1 METLREFYKIGN
13 GPSSSHT
20 MGPERAA
27 SRFRKIC
34 EDTLNEEIRYKAEI
48 YGSLAATG
56 KGHLTDYIIIQTLK
70 NEKNNNIEVVF
81 LPEVVYA
88 FHTNGM
94 KLSAYR
100 FNDVEYKEPL
110 LEKLYFSVGGG
121 SIIEKGIDLPIDYEE
136 NRTENISDEKVYI
149 YPQKNFQEVLE
160 YCEKEKIS
168 LPEYVERYEGKEI
181 WDYLKTIWETMDNSI
196 KRGLEAEG
204 HLPGKLKLEKKAK
217 NFYKKFKNS
226 PLRDTKGRV
235 YSYALAA
242 SEENASAGKV
252 VTAPTCGASGLIPAI
267 LKTYKRENDLSEKE
281 ILNALAVAG
290 VIGNL
295 YKRNASISGAEV
307 GCQGEVGVACSM
319 GAGMSAYILGSDM
332 AGIEYAAEIA
342 MEHCLGMTCDP
353 MLGYVQIPCIER
365 NAIYAVKAMDCAY
378 YSIMSGDNNLVS
390 LDEVM
395 LTMLETGKDLNAN
408 YKETSLAGLAKLKK
422 DKLEL

>member
-27 SRFRKIC
+27 STFKKLV
-34 EDTLNEEIRYKAEI
+34 EEKNENVQYKVEL

-56 KGHLTDYIIIQTLK
+56 KGHLTDYIIQKTLE
-70 NEKNNNIEVVF
+70 NEKKNNVKIEF
-81 LPEVVYA
+81 KPEIVYK
-88 FHTNGM
+88 FHTNGVKM
-94 KLSAYR
+94 TALD
-100 FNDVEYKEPL
+100 FNNNILE
-110 LEKLYFSVGGG
+110 EKLYFSVGGG
-121 SIIEKGIDLPIDYEE
+121 SIVEKNIDFGIDELGEREE
-136 NRTENISDEKVYI
+136 KNVVNV
-149 YPQKNFQEVLE
+149 YPQKNFQEVQE
-160 YCEKEKIS
+160 YCQKENIT
-168 LPEYVERYEGKEI
+168 LPQYVERFEGVEI
-181 WDYLKTIWETMDNSI
+181 WDYLKTIWEAMDDCV
-196 KRGLEAEG
+196 KRGLNVEG
-204 HLPGKLKLEKKAK
+204 YLPGKLKLEKKAK
-217 NFYKKFKNS
+217 NFYKKYKSSPFKDS
-226 PLRDTKGRV
+226 KGRI
-235 YSYALAA
+235 YAYALAA

-267 LKTYKRENDLSEKE
+267 LKAYQRENDMSDEE

-295 YKRNASISGAEV
+295 YKKNASISGAEV

-319 GAGMSAYILGSDM
+319 GAGMVAYILGSDIC
-332 AGIEYAAEIA
+332 GIEYAAEIA

-365 NAIYAVKAMDCAY
+365 NAIYAAKAVDCAH
-378 YSIMSGDNNLVS
+378 YSMMSGDNNLVS

-395 LTMLETGKDLNAN
+395 ITMLETGKDLNAN

-422 DKLEL
+422 EKLDLEF